1 MSLPVHTPAVAR
13 GTGSDPLPPRA
24 ASRRSWSTRAPP
36 GLIGCLLL
44 LLSPSAA
51 PQAQEGIGRLFS
63 SPAERIELDR
73 LRDDFDSAKGP
84 KPADA
89 TTGPV
94 PDPVSGHG
102 TPARAVRL
110 DGIVLR
116 GGVPRVSWVNGEM
129 AGVENAPAEGVRI
142 DADDVSGG
150 QVRIRLPD
158 GRSAVRLKPGQ
169 EIAAARGRVLEAY
182 ERRPSKSVA
191 PVSGNRAA
199 HTGAGGLPAGG
210 EAREDA
216 TRLTLSVPA
225 RPGTS
230 GAPPSAL
237 VRSDAADGVSS
248 MPVSE
253 RFVAADAVPRAL
265 LSPLALP
272 ASLVRDLLRKAQ
284 DGSALRAAAS
294 SGKPAADGG

>member
-1 MSLPVHTPAVAR
+1 MPAAAS

-24 ASRRSWSTRAPP
+24 ASRRSWSTRAPLGP
-36 GLIGCLLL
+36 IGCLLL

-51 PQAQEGIGRLFS
+51 PHAQERIGRLFS

-73 LRDDFDSAKGP
+73 LRDDFDFAKGS
-84 KPADA
+84 KPAGA
-89 TTGPV
+89 TTGPA
-94 PDPVSGHG
+94 PDPVSGHGTPG

-116 GGVPRVSWVNGEM
+116 GGVHRVSWVNGEM
-129 AGVENAPAEGVRI
+129 AGVENAPAGGVRI

-158 GRSAVRLKPGQ
+158 GRSAVHLKPGQ
-169 EIAAARGRVLEAY
+169 EIAARGRVLEAY

-191 PVSGNRAA
+191 PISGERGA
-199 HTGAGGLPAGG
+199 HPGAGGLPAGG
-210 EAREDA
+210 EAREGA
-216 TRLTLSVPA
+216 ARLALPVPA

-230 GAPPSAL
+230 GASPSTPA
-237 VRSDAADGVSS
+237 RSGAADDVSS
-248 MPVSE
+248 PPVSE
-253 RFVAADAVPRAL
+253 RIVAADAVPREL
-265 LSPLALP
+265 LSPPALP
-272 ASLVRDLLRKAQ
+272 ASLVRELLRKAQ
-284 DGSALRAAAS
+284 ADSAPRAAAS